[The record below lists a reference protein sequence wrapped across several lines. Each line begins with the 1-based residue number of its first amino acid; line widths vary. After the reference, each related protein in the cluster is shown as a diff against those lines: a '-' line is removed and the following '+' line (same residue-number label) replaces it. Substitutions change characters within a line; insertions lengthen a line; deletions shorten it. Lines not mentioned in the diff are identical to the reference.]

1 MKNGIYEF
9 IEIIVIFIL
18 IILVSGL
25 FMFQNDKK
33 ADEWMSS
40 YLEKETVLEQER
52 ELIRNNM

>member
-9 IEIIVIFIL
+9 IEIIVIF
-18 IILVSGL
+18 ILVSGL